1 MKTWSKQT
9 GSLVLMLGLAVCAVA
24 QRPEP
29 NAFLNKP
36 VHSVAELV
44 SQIKADP
51 VVMDRYMRHFGMTS
65 DEVVAM
71 ANELHLAKMKKD
83 TPMTVYN
90 CNDQGVIGSK
100 VFMIKAGALVFVDK
114 YGTPILKKTCANPFF
129 GRTPIDVPEVET
141 EPVVGPIHTNDD
153 EPAMD
158 AMPMTELV
166 EPPFEIVPPIVPPTQ
181 PRIEIPGTEDP
192 FVAPRRR
199 NDPWALLLLGGFFI
213 RGGKDCPPETP
224 VPGPAAAI
232 MFGGPAAA
240 ALIRRKLRGPKA

>member
-1 MKTWSKQT
+1 MMTWSKQT
-9 GSLVLMLGLAVCAVA
+9 GSLVLMLGLSACAMA

-44 SQIKADP
+44 AQLKADP
-51 VVMDRYMRHFGMTS
+51 IVMDRYMRHFGMTG

-114 YGTPILKKTCANPFF
+114 FGPGAGTARVDGTVA
-129 GRTPIDVPEVET
+129 GRVAVEIESRVPKQLR
-141 EPVVGPIHTNDD
+141 G
-153 EPAMD
+153 
-158 AMPMTELV
+158 
-166 EPPFEIVPPIVPPTQ
+166 
-181 PRIEIPGTEDP
+181 
-192 FVAPRRR
+192 
-199 NDPWALLLLGGFFI
+199 ALLDPQPI
-213 RGGKDCPPETP
+213 AK
-224 VPGPAAAI
+224 
-232 MFGGPAAA
+232 
-240 ALIRRKLRGPKA
+240 

>member
-1 MKTWSKQT
+1 
-9 GSLVLMLGLAVCAVA
+9 MLGLAVCAVA

-44 SQIKADP
+44 SQMKADP
-51 VVMDRYMRHFGMTS
+51 VVMDRFMRHFGMTS

-90 CNDQGVIGSK
+90 CNDRGVIGSK

-141 EPVVGPIHTNDD
+141 EPVVGPIHTNDG

-166 EPPFEIVPPIVPPTQ
+166 EPPFELVPPILPPKQ
-181 PRIEIPGTEDP
+181 PRIEIFGTEDP
-192 FVAPRRR
+192 FVDKRRR
-199 NDPWALLLLGGFFI
+199 NDPWALLLLGGFLI
-213 RGGKDCPPETP
+213 KGGKDYPPVKPGTGLVPSP

-232 MFGGPAAA
+232 MFGAPAALA
-240 ALIRRKLRGPKA
+240 FTRRKLRGSKA